1 MAWGIIEIIKVKL
14 HQLSNAASKV
24 AAEMADFETPWFQSL
39 KLMVEAAGVSFDQE
53 TIPVEGNDDLDEQM
67 THQIAQKIPKKM
79 KKRKKENFE
88 MEFGH
93 SGFECFKLFS
103 RTRLKNEVGFA
114 FLIRRIPIS
123 SSETDPFDLI
133 SVPDIENNKEFW
145 LFSSHG
151 VLYTNGTFSEFYS
164 LTEWARRYD
173 LYYR

>member
-1 MAWGIIEIIKVKL
+1 M

-53 TIPVEGNDDLDEQM
+53 IIPVEGDDLDERIP
-67 THQIAQKIPKKM
+67 HQIIQQMPKKM
-79 KKRKKENFE
+79 KKRKEETE

-93 SGFECFKLFS
+93 SGFDCFKLFS
-103 RTRLKNEVGFA
+103 RTRLNDSVGFA
-114 FLIRRIPIS
+114 FLIRRLPIS
-123 SSETDPFDLI
+123 SWKTDPFDLV
-133 SVPDIENNKEFW
+133 SVKDIENNKEFW

-151 VLYTNGTFSEFYS
+151 VLYTNGKFSEFYS
-164 LTEWARRYD
+164 LNEWARRYE